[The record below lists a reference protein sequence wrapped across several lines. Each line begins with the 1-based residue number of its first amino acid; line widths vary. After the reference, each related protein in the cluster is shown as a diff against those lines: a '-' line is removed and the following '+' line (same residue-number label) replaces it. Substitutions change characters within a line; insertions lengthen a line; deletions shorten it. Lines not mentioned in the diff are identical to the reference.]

1 MLLVIFVF
9 FVKQKTAYEMRISDW
24 SSDVCSS
31 DLWRMQESEMSAI
44 LALVN
49 AFRPKNEP
57 EAMLAAQMVATHL
70 LTMKVG
76 ARALR
81 YDYDTRTAAS
91 CTCTHSHSAPNWI
104 AAVYLPA
111 IQFGDR
117 KSTRL
122 NSSH

>member
-1 MLLVIFVF
+1 MSQLESLCGRGIWDEAAH
-9 FVKQKTAYEMRISDW
+9 Q
-24 SSDVCSS
+24 
-31 DLWRMQESEMSAI
+31 WRMQESEMSAI

-91 CTCTHSHSAPNWI
+91 YAKLAKAFAMQTDPMPGCK
-104 AAVYLPA
+104 
-111 IQFGDR
+111 GR
-117 KSTRL
+117 KPPTPKPIKY
-122 NSSH
+122 NHEN

>member
-1 MLLVIFVF
+1 MIRRPPRSTRTDTLFPYTTLF
-9 FVKQKTAYEMRISDW
+9 RSDEAAHQ
-24 SSDVCSS
+24 
-31 DLWRMQESEMSAI
+31 WRMQESELSAI

-76 ARALR
+76 ARAHR

-91 CTCTHSHSAPNWI
+91 YAKLAKEIGRAH
-104 AAVYLPA
+104 V
-111 IQFGDR
+111 
-117 KSTRL
+117 
-122 NSSH
+122 